1 MVFERV
7 FKAFLLI
14 IIHTPRLPLVA
25 IIHSFAYQLK
35 IRQVGM
41 QIKVLL
47 NFNTLNLIDLK
58 FTIKINPKLK
68 D

>member
-1 MVFERV
+1 MVFEPV
-7 FKAFLLI
+7 FKAHLLI
-14 IIHTPRLPLVA
+14 IIYTPRLPLVA
-25 IIHSFAYQLK
+25 FIQSFAYQLK